1 LNARLSH
8 PQLNGNLLVVSI
20 DGLPCTVTLQD
31 HVVDAYRKGALPLNT
46 LANAVLARYDEQ
58 YQRVEDIYDRQQAQ
72 TEDQN
77 QQLVIK

>member
-1 LNARLSH
+1 M
-8 PQLNGNLLVVSI
+8 
-20 DGLPCTVTLQD
+20 
-31 HVVDAYRKGALPLNT
+31 NT

-58 YQRVEDIYDRQQAQ
+58 RQQVEQLYDRQQAQ